1 MEPIDF
7 LKILRR
13 RWKIIVLATLVAG
26 AAAWFTTPAVVSAGR
41 PVTSYSA
48 TTTMIQAPGATTP
61 LAFVALLAQGG
72 DVRQAA
78 AEKLGDPG
86 GAAALAGQVVV
97 STDDQL
103 GTLSVNATGSEGP
116 ATAKLAN
123 TYAAAIQDVIGQQ
136 ADTQRQA
143 KIQELTKQITE
154 ANQKVKQVQAQLVSQ
169 PNSILLQAQLTAY
182 TQSLTALESELV
194 TQFSQTGS
202 GSGLTIY
209 QEATPI
215 PVVSGGFSAPSSRH
229 GRVLL
234 GLAVGLALGVI
245 LALLIDRMDTRL
257 RRRQDVEDAYQ
268 LSAVA
273 EVPKMRRRDRRR
285 GRVVALTAP
294 AGAVAESYRGLRS
307 ALMLMPS
314 QPLTSD
320 DWPADG
326 DGTDRLR
333 LQPPQV
339 VLITSARAGEGKS
352 TTSANLAVTLA
363 ETGKRVLLLDADFR
377 NPSLHALLDVAPG
390 TGVADLLTAEPGA
403 DLAGLARPTGV
414 AGVRL
419 VTAGNSGVFHGAL
432 PSRVGQLLSDSRGIA
447 DVVIIDSAPLLVGN
461 DALDFMPFVDS
472 VVVVARLGRLTAEL
486 AERAASLLARMRVP
500 VLGLVLV
507 GGAPNNAA
515 SGKRFGGY
523 GYGYGNGA
531 SSATSSSRR
540 RAPSRA
546 KASRKT

>member
-1 MEPIDF
+1 
-7 LKILRR
+7 
-13 RWKIIVLATLVAG
+13 
-26 AAAWFTTPAVVSAGR
+26 
-41 PVTSYSA
+41 
-48 TTTMIQAPGATTP
+48 
-61 LAFVALLAQGG
+61 
-72 DVRQAA
+72 
-78 AEKLGDPG
+78 
-86 GAAALAGQVVV
+86 
-97 STDDQL
+97 
-103 GTLSVNATGSEGP
+103 
-116 ATAKLAN
+116 
-123 TYAAAIQDVIGQQ
+123 
-136 ADTQRQA
+136 
-143 KIQELTKQITE
+143 
-154 ANQKVKQVQAQLVSQ
+154 
-169 PNSILLQAQLTAY
+169 
-182 TQSLTALESELV
+182 
-194 TQFSQTGS
+194 
-202 GSGLTIY
+202 
-209 QEATPI
+209 
-215 PVVSGGFSAPSSRH
+215 
-229 GRVLL
+229 
-234 GLAVGLALGVI
+234 
-245 LALLIDRMDTRL
+245 
-257 RRRQDVEDAYQ
+257 
-268 LSAVA
+268 
-273 EVPKMRRRDRRR
+273 
-285 GRVVALTAP
+285 
-294 AGAVAESYRGLRS
+294 
-307 ALMLMPS
+307 MPS